1 MLMFYAVLVHV
12 LVCWC
17 VFYRAAQVCYVQLT
31 RMFVCMLSACTIVA
45 DVYVVYNYREHVRSW
60 ALNKANVYCIQ
71 GVHMYIVYH
80 VCGCVY
86 NGMCVC
92 VCCVQM
98 PRMQVWTP
106 KLWQIYP
113 TRRAKNPPQIDT

>member
-1 MLMFYAVLVHV
+1 MLCTVDAN
-12 LVCWC
+12 VC
-17 VFYRAAQVCYVQLT
+17 VYVK
-31 RMFVCMLSACTIVA
+31 CTIVA

>member
-1 MLMFYAVLVHV
+1 MLCTVDAN
-12 LVCWC
+12 VC
-17 VFYRAAQVCYVQLT
+17 AYVK
-31 RMFVCMLSACTIVA
+31 CTIVA

-92 VCCVQM
+92 VCVEYKCRACKCGPPSCGKYIPQGG
-98 PRMQVWTP
+98 Q
-106 KLWQIYP
+106 K
-113 TRRAKNPPQIDT
+113 TRRRSIPDRFLMRVSDR

>member
-1 MLMFYAVLVHV
+1 MLCTVDAN
-12 LVCWC
+12 VC
-17 VFYRAAQVCYVQLT
+17 VYVK
-31 RMFVCMLSACTIVA
+31 CTIVA

-92 VCCVQM
+92 VLCTNAAHASVD
-98 PRMQVWTP
+98 PQVVANISHKAGKKP
-106 KLWQIYP
+106 AADRYLIGF
-113 TRRAKNPPQIDT
+113 